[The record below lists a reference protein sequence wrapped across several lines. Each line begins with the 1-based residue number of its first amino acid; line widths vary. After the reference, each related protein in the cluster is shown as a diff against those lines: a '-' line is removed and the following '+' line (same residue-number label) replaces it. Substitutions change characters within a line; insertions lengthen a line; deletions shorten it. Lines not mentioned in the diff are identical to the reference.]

1 MSKADRQLR
10 VRHYLLP
17 QERLVAEVR
26 WHPVWLLRPALIFVV
41 ALLVISMIV
50 RVVPANSGASDA
62 FGYIVLVPLGYFLWK
77 LLDWWNE
84 RLVVSDRRLLMIT
97 GLLTRKV
104 AVMPMRKVTDLTFET
119 PFIGRMFA
127 KWGWG
132 TFIFESAGQDQALHR
147 VPFVPR
153 PEVLYHQLS
162 DEIFGEFG
170 ISGRKPR
177 PEGKVSASSRPAAEP
192 SVSRRPDD
200 ED

>member
-1 MSKADRQLR
+1 MSKGGELVRA
-10 VRHYLLP
+10 RHYLLP
-17 QERLVAEVR
+17 AERLVAEVR
-26 WHPVWLLRPALIFVV
+26 WHPVWLVRPGLISL
-41 ALLVISMIV
+41 ASLLVITL
-50 RVVPANSGASDA
+50 VVSVLPVGSGTADA
-62 FGYIVLVPLGYFLWK
+62 FGVVVFLPLGYFLWK

-97 GLLTRKV
+97 GLLSRRV
-104 AVMPMRKVTDLTFET
+104 AVMPIRKVTDLTFET
-119 PFIGRMFA
+119 PLVGRMFA
-127 KWGWG
+127 NWGWG

-170 ISGRKPR
+170 ISGRKPL
-177 PEGKVSASSRPAAEP
+177 PDLAASRQRAELP
-192 SVSRRPDD
+192 MSHRPDD

>member
-1 MSKADRQLR
+1 MSEGGELVRARQ
-10 VRHYLLP
+10 YLLP
-17 QERLVAEVR
+17 KERLVAEVR
-26 WHPVWLLRPALIFVV
+26 WHPVWLMRPALVFL
-41 ALLVISMIV
+41 ASLLVITMVV
-50 RVVPANSGASDA
+50 RIIPAGSGMADA
-62 FGYIVLVPLGYFLWK
+62 LGYAVLLPLGYFVWK

-97 GLLTRKV
+97 GLLSRKV

-119 PFIGRMFA
+119 PLIGRVFA
-127 KWGWG
+127 NWGWG
-132 TFIFESAGQDQALHR
+132 TFIFESAGQDQALRR

-177 PEGKVSASSRPAAEP
+177 PDLATSRHSAELAMSH
-192 SVSRRPDD
+192 RPDD